1 MAEKAITRRLKI
13 FVNGQEVDAT
23 ITNLRKNLAKFR
35 SLANKSIEGTDEF
48 KKYNAEV
55 AKLETELGQARG
67 AQKAFREDTKL
78 TQKGI
83 GDSEKALAKFT
94 GSFSTLINGYKNG
107 DILQVKEGF
116 TGVKEGIKGATKA
129 ALAFIATP
137 LGAAIAALVGIG
149 AAAKAWFDYN
159 SQVVEALRLTTQI
172 TGLTDAAADNARIR
186 AQALSDAFDTD
197 FKENLLTANALAQ
210 QFGISF
216 DEAFD
221 VIENQLVRGQ
231 KNNSE
236 FFESLNEYPTFF
248 KQAGFSAEEFGRII
262 ATGYDLGIYK
272 DKLPDALK
280 EFDLA
285 IKEQTASTRDA
296 LVNAF
301 GAPFADEILQKVKTG
316 QITSKEALEQI
327 AVQAK
332 ETNID
337 IQANAQLTADLFK
350 GAGEDAGGAL
360 KIFDAYNTAIVENQ
374 RALTESEQITQD
386 QININKELDA
396 VLSSIFSTG
405 DQGFGL
411 LIDKA
416 KLFAT
421 KTLVDLLKVGIDV
434 YNYFVDLNNESRV
447 FAALLTSFGVAA
459 SAPFDFIGILIN
471 NAKLAFASLG
481 DVVEGIFTFDFDKV
495 KEGLGKGLVASV
507 NTLKDIKAEA
517 IKDAED
523 IQKAFSGG
531 SKLERKSLS
540 DFVAPDKE
548 IPGPKEGDQKIIDGV
563 PSVFKNGEWVPIK
576 VTNTGT
582 KKDELTAED
591 KRILNS
597 KKKVAE
603 FLKQFDEEQK
613 ILKQI
618 KDLEEGE
625 AAKLKQEL
633 ELEAKYA
640 QLIANAE
647 GETELIT
654 QLKEAQRIELAQ
666 IDEEYNDAEAEK
678 NKELNE
684 KLLKQE
690 KEANAKRIAE
700 RKRLGQD
707 IINGAINLAGQET
720 RVGQALLAAK
730 GLMAAREML
739 IELGV
744 LKGKAAVAVAEG
756 TLATSVGAANTAKVG
771 FPQNVPLLLAFAAQA
786 VGIIGAIKGATK
798 SAKQNAQIPSF
809 ARGGDTGFGD
819 LGLGKNMGGNIR
831 GVVEE
836 GEYVIPRYVRQMPEV
851 PQVIQYLE
859 AKRTGKTR
867 SFAEGGDV
875 GTSNTNTNDAMVIT
889 MMQKFMKKLDEPL
902 RILFTLN
909 DEIERQ
915 SLQKKLDDTIKES
928 KGK

>member
-23 ITNLRKNLAKFR
+23 ISNLTKNLSKFR
-35 SLANKSIEGTDEF
+35 ALANRSIEGTDEF
-48 KKYNAEV
+48 KKYNKEV

-67 AQKAFREDTKL
+67 AQKAFREETKL
-78 TQKGI
+78 TEKGI
-83 GDSEKALAKFT
+83 TASDKALLSFT
-94 GSFSTLINGYKNG
+94 GSFSTMINGYKNG

-116 TGVKEGIKGATKA
+116 SGVKEGIKGATKA

-137 LGAAIAALVGIG
+137 LGAAIVALVGIT
-149 AAAKAWFDYN
+149 AAAKAWFNYN

-172 TGLTDAAADNARIR
+172 TGLTGAAADNARIR
-186 AQALSDAFDTD
+186 AEALADAFDTD

-221 VIENQLVRGQ
+221 VIEKQLVRGQ

-236 FFESLNEYPTFF
+236 FFQSLNEYPAFF
-248 KQAGFSAEEFGRII
+248 KAAGFSAEEFGRII
-262 ATGYDLGIYK
+262 ATGYDLGIYN

-285 IKEQTASTRDA
+285 IKEQTKTTRDA

-301 GAPFADEILQKVKTG
+301 GAPFADEILAKVRKG

-332 ETNID
+332 ESNIN
-337 IQANAQLTADLFK
+337 IQQNAQLTADLFK

-360 KIFDAYNTAIVENQ
+360 KIFDAYNIAIVENQ

-386 QININKELDA
+386 QINANKELSA
-396 VLSSIFSTG
+396 ITSAIFSTG
-405 DQGFGL
+405 DKGFGL

-416 KLFAT
+416 KLFGT
-421 KTLVDLLKVGIDV
+421 KLLVDILKTGVDV
-434 YNYFVDLNNESRV
+434 YNWLVDLNNESRV
-447 FAALLTSFGVAA
+447 FSTILTTLGVVA
-459 SAPFDFIGILIN
+459 STPFQIIGVLID
-471 NAKLAFASLG
+471 NAKSAFGSLA
-481 DVVEGIFTFDFDKV
+481 DVVEGIFTFDFEKI
-495 KEGLGKGLVASV
+495 KAGLSKGLVASV
-507 NTLKDIKAEA
+507 NTLQQIKEKALENQKS
-517 IKDAED
+517 ITDAFEG
-523 IQKAFSGG
+523 KN
-531 SKLERKSLS
+531 KLTRKSLS
-540 DFVAPDKE
+540 DFLTSDAPVNPNAPSATGGTLADN
-548 IPGPKEGDQKIIDGV
+548 IVPTGPA
-563 PSVFKNGEWVPIK
+563 
-576 VTNTGT
+576 T

-591 KRILNS
+591 KRIINS

-603 FLKQFDEEQK
+603 FLQKFDEEQK
-613 ILKQI
+613 ILKAI
-618 KDLEEGE
+618 KDLEEDE
-625 AAKLKQEL
+625 ANKLKQEL

-647 GETELIT
+647 GETDLIA
-654 QLKEAQRIELAQ
+654 QLKEAQRIELAA
-666 IDEEYNDAEAEK
+666 IDEEYNDKEAEK
-678 NKELNE
+678 AKSHLEEVTKKEQEEFNKR
-684 KLLKQE
+684 
-690 KEANAKRIAE
+690 KEAR
-700 RKRLGQD
+700 RKLGQD

-744 LKGKAAVAVAEG
+744 LKGKAAVAVSEG
-756 TLATSVGAANTAKVG
+756 LLATSVGAANTAKSG

-798 SAKQNAQIPSF
+798 SAQRDSQIPSF
-809 ARGGDTGFGD
+809 EKGGNTFTGSYSGGVDGRGGQYSLLHPD
-819 LGLGKNMGGNIR
+819 
-831 GVVEE
+831 
-836 GEYVIPRYVRQMPEV
+836 EYVIPK
-851 PQVIQYLE
+851 YLRSDPVVQDLTAYTE
-859 AKRTGKTR
+859 AKRTGK
-867 SFAEGGDV
+867 S
-875 GTSNTNTNDAMVIT
+875 TSNTVSASASEGQASNNNQFLEVLA
-889 MMQKFMKKLDEPL
+889 QKFMQKLDEPL
-902 RILFTLN
+902 KVIYTLN
-909 DEIERQ
+909 DEIKRQ
-915 SLQKKLDDTIKES
+915 ELQKKLEDTISES